1 MRHGAFRRH
10 CSLMLSLTLALSAGL
25 SVPSLT
31 DAAQPG
37 DPAVLFKTSFE
48 AGEGGMLESSPDGQR
63 VKNVAFVADV
73 GRMPGDVTHLV
84 RSDTLSGSP
93 DFKAEEG
100 KQNLFDYNTG
110 SKFLTGSG
118 ATAAAPVEVLFELE
132 EPKAVQSYLIA
143 SANDEDG
150 RDPAAWTLY
159 GSADGQSWTTLDS
172 RKSISFSARKESKI
186 FSFENQTAYRHYRLS
201 VTSNRGAAM
210 TQFSELQLSVKKQTA
225 GAEELTGLVM
235 LDTLSGSPDF
245 VSAESKDKLF
255 DHNGS
260 TKFLTGS
267 KPTADAPVEVSFQTQ
282 RAVAVASYKI
292 TSGPDET
299 GRNPKAWV
307 FYGSAD
313 GRDWKEIDRQAGQAM
328 NREQETF
335 SYTVQAPAAYAYYKL
350 VITENN
356 GAPMTQ
362 FSEFHIFGPQSGG
375 TEETEPSD
383 HPQSPM
389 VTRKSRGPAS
399 SFGSLTSTGWTGWSA
414 LEVKGRHTG
423 EGEAYCYNVLYDGL
437 SIPVTAD
444 TQLSYVIFPALYDP
458 DVYDFEYTAEHM
470 AVDLQFTD
478 GTYLSDLH
486 ALDQNGIE
494 VGPQAQ
500 GEGGVLA
507 YMQWNQVYSNIGATA
522 AGKTIE
528 KILIGYHKA
537 DNQAGEDP
545 VFLSYFDDIVIENK
559 AQPVYEHL
567 SDYVNILRGT
577 NNDLTYSRGITT
589 PLMHLPHGFN
599 SLAPQTESNSTLPYF
614 YQLAGSKTKL
624 RHMSIEHAASP
635 WLGDWGTWQFM
646 PNTDIAFAEATQSA
660 DIGSDRRAA
669 DFTHEK
675 EEAKAHYYG
684 VTFEKG
690 SAASGVKMEVTPTSH
705 AMYGRFTFPTD
716 SENRNLIFDCE
727 RAAGG
732 LSFAGDGSFTAYS
745 DHVNGQ
751 GDYSPAR
758 VNGATRMYIY
768 GVFDQSYAEAKVI
781 NGKQGIVAFPEDAGV
796 VTMKLATSYISVE
809 QAKKNLEMEIGDQDF
824 DGIFRQA
831 QKTWDDQLS
840 IIQVEGASFDQL
852 TTLYSSMYRMFS
864 YPILY
869 SENVGDEKNEKWV
882 YANPYGGS
890 LTSPQIK
897 EGKMY
902 TINGFWDTY
911 RSAWPAYALF
921 TPSMSSEMIDGLLE
935 HYKVSGWVSRWIAPG
950 AINCMLGTHAD
961 AIFGDA
967 MQKGIDFD
975 YESALAASLKNSA
988 VVTGNLDKGGR
999 IETASSVFRGY
1010 TSNNVHEGY
1019 SWGIEDTVNDYNIYK
1034 MAEKLGY
1041 ADEAA
1046 YYKNR
1051 ALSYAYYF
1059 NPDLGFFMGRNADGS
1074 FKYTAANADQYDPGA
1089 WYEKANYY
1097 YCESNGWNMSMS
1109 AVQDVQGMAN
1119 LYGGT
1124 QAAIE
1129 HLDALFTADLRGEQV
1144 GQRERREVRL
1154 GQYNP
1159 TNEPSLHLPYL
1170 YAYLGQPY
1178 KTQAIVRDVLAR
1190 CYAGSGIGQGYLGDE
1205 DNGAMSAAYIFNA
1218 LGFYPAS
1225 VGNDQYIIGSPLY
1238 TKATIQLE
1246 NGKKLVINAP
1256 ENSRENVY
1264 IQSVKWNGKAHEK
1277 TYFTHDQLSGGGVI
1291 DFEMGPAP
1299 SDWGTAADARPASL
1313 TEGNE
1318 TPVPLAD
1325 VTTAGM
1331 RTGSSIDRG
1340 SAEPMAACR
1349 QTAGLDNLLD
1359 NTSDTTAVL
1368 SGSDKEIVY
1377 YNPTPKTVSIYTL
1390 TSTADAAKAPAAFTL
1405 YGSTNGRSW
1414 TELDSRTEVAFRWG
1428 KYTRPFAI
1436 DPERQGAYA
1445 YYKLAFADT
1454 SDIAL
1459 AEIELIGDG
1468 GILYPDRPTLTL
1480 EPSSLTIWTG
1490 ETARL
1495 TARLKPAGAGTL
1507 QWSSSDPSVAE
1518 VDQNGRVTAKKAGEA
1533 DIRVCLEGQSGV
1545 EAVCRLTVTE
1555 REGEIVEIQ
1564 TVTAY
1569 TAVGAAPILPET
1581 VTAVYVD
1588 GSTADLPVTWGI
1600 ADPGQYASPGVFT
1613 LEGSVASS
1621 RLPARAEVEVYLPGD
1636 LDKDGK
1642 VTIQDVMEA
1651 CKVLARK
1658 SAGKEPKADEMAR
1671 GNLNGDD
1678 TFSITDVM
1686 EICKILARKA

>member
-1 MRHGAFRRH
+1 MRQGVFRRYG
-10 CSLMLSLTLALSAGL
+10 SLLLSLTLALSAGL
-25 SVPSLT
+25 AVPALT
-31 DAAQPG
+31 GAARSGNPG
-37 DPAVLFKTSFE
+37 VLFQASFE
-48 AGEGGMLESSPDGQR
+48 AGGSGMLESTPDGQR
-63 VKNVAFVADV
+63 IKNVAYVPDA

-84 RSDTLSGSP
+84 RSDALSGAP

-110 SKFLTGSG
+110 SKFLTGSK
-118 ATAAAPVEVLFELE
+118 AASSAPVEVVLELE
-132 EPKAVQSYLIA
+132 EERAVQSYLIA
-143 SANDEDG
+143 SGNDEPG
-150 RDPAAWTLY
+150 RDPAAWTFY
-159 GSADGQSWTTLDS
+159 GSADGQSWTALDAQ
-172 RKSISFSARKESKI
+172 KNISFSSRKESKT
-186 FSFENQTAYRHYRLS
+186 FSFDNETAYRHYRLS
-201 VTSNRGAAM
+201 VTENKGAAM
-210 TQFSELQLSVKKQTA
+210 TQFAELQLSAKKQAA

-245 VSAESKDKLF
+245 VPAEGKDKLF

-267 KPTADAPVEVSFQTQ
+267 KPTAAAPVEVSFQTQ
-282 RAVAVASYKI
+282 RAVTVASYSI

-299 GRNPKAWV
+299 GRNPKAWT

-313 GRDWKEIDRQAGQAM
+313 GQSWQEIDRQAGQAM

-335 SYTVQAPAAYAYYKL
+335 SYTVQTPAAYAYYKL
-350 VITENN
+350 AVTENN

-362 FSEFHIFGPQSGG
+362 FSEFHIFGPENGG
-375 TEETEPSD
+375 TEEPGPAD
-383 HPQSPM
+383 QPQSPM
-389 VTRKSRGPAS
+389 MTRKSRGPSS

-444 TQLSYVIFPALYDP
+444 TQLSYVFFPALHDP
-458 DVYDFEYTAEHM
+458 DVYDFEYTAQHM

-478 GTYLSDLH
+478 GSYLSELH
-486 ALDQNGIE
+486 ALDQNGVE
-494 VGPQAQ
+494 VGPMAQ

-507 YMQWNQVYSNIGATA
+507 YMQWNQIYSGIGGAA

-537 DNQAGEDP
+537 DNQTGEDP
-545 VFLSYFDDIVIENK
+545 VFLGYFDDIIIENK
-559 AQPVYEHL
+559 PQPVYDHL

-589 PLMHLPHGFN
+589 PLVHLPHGFN
-599 SLAPQTESNSTLPYF
+599 SFAPQTESNSTLPYF

-624 RHMSIEHAASP
+624 RHMSIEHVASP

-646 PNTDIAFAEATQSA
+646 PNTDIVYAEAAESA

-669 DFTHEK
+669 SFTHEK
-675 EEAKAHYYG
+675 EEAKAHYYS
-684 VTFEKG
+684 VTFEEG
-690 SAASGVKMEVTPTSH
+690 SAASGVRMEVTPTSH
-705 AMYGRFTFPTD
+705 AMYSRFTFPAG
-716 SENRNLIFDCE
+716 SANRNLIFDCE
-727 RAAGG
+727 RADSG
-732 LSFAGDGSFTAYS
+732 LAFAGDGSFTAYS

-751 GDYSPAR
+751 GDYSPNR

-768 GVFDQSYAEAKVI
+768 GVFDQAYADAKVI
-781 NGKQGIVAFPEDAGV
+781 NGKQGIITFPAGTGK
-796 VTMKLATSYISVE
+796 VTMKLATSYISAE
-809 QAKKNLEMEIGDQDF
+809 QAKKNLELEIGTADF
-824 DGIFRQA
+824 DGVFRQA
-831 QKTWDDQLS
+831 QKTWDDQLG

-852 TTLYSSMYRMFS
+852 TTLYSSMYRLFS

-869 SENVGDEKNEKWV
+869 SENAGDAQNEKWV
-882 YANPYGGS
+882 YSNPYGGS
-890 LTSPQIK
+890 LTAPQVM

-911 RSAWPAYALF
+911 RTAWPAYALF
-921 TPSMSSEMIDGLLE
+921 TPGMSGEMLDGLLE

-950 AINCMLGTHAD
+950 AVNCMLGTHAD

-1019 SWGIEDTVNDYNIYK
+1019 SWGIEDTVNDFNIYK

-1051 ALSYAYYF
+1051 AFSYAYYY
-1059 NPDLGFFMGRNADGS
+1059 NPDIGFFMGRNADGS
-1074 FKYTAANADQYDPGA
+1074 FKYTAANAEQYDPTA
-1089 WYEKANYY
+1089 WYDKSNYY

-1119 LYGGT
+1119 LYGGA

-1129 HLDALFTADLRGEQV
+1129 HLDSLFAADLEGKQV
-1144 GQRERREVRL
+1144 GQREMREVRL

-1205 DNGAMSAAYIFNA
+1205 DNGAMSAAYIFSA

-1225 VGNDQYIIGSPLY
+1225 VGTAEYIIGSPLF
-1238 TKATIQLE
+1238 TKATVQLE

-1256 ENSRENVY
+1256 ENSRENIY
-1264 IQSVKWNGKAHEK
+1264 IQSVKWNGKAHDK
-1277 TYFTHDQLSGGGVI
+1277 TYFTHEQLAAGGVV
-1291 DFEMGPAP
+1291 DFAMGPAP
-1299 SDWGTAADARPASL
+1299 SDWGTAAGARPSSL
-1313 TEGNE
+1313 TEGNDLP
-1318 TPVPLAD
+1318 TPLAD

-1331 RTGSSIDRG
+1331 RTGSSIDKG
-1340 SAEPMAACR
+1340 SAVPMAASR
-1349 QTAGLDNLLD
+1349 QTAGLANLLD
-1359 NTSDTTAVL
+1359 NTSDTAAVL
-1368 SGSDKEIVY
+1368 SGSDKEIIY
-1377 YNPTPKTVSIYTL
+1377 YNPAPKTVSLYTL
-1390 TSTADAAKAPAAFTL
+1390 TSTADPDKAPSAFTL
-1405 YGSTNGRSW
+1405 YGSSDGRKW
-1414 TELDSRTEVAFRWG
+1414 EELDSRSDISFQWG
-1428 KYTRPFAI
+1428 KYTRPFAVAAQK
-1436 DPERQGAYA
+1436 QGAYA
-1445 YYKLAFADT
+1445 YYKLAFADP
-1454 SDIAL
+1454 SDVAL

-1468 GILYPDRPTLTL
+1468 GLLYPDQPVLTL
-1480 EPSSLTIWTG
+1480 SPSSLTLWPG
-1490 ETARL
+1490 ENAQL
-1495 TARLKPAGAGTL
+1495 TAQLRPAGAGTL

-1518 VDQNGRVTAKKAGEA
+1518 VDQEGRVTAEKAGTAE
-1533 DIRVCLEGQSGV
+1533 IRVTIEGHSGI
-1545 EAVCRLTVTE
+1545 EAVCRLTVTD
-1555 REGEIVEIQ
+1555 RAGEIAEIRPV
-1564 TVTAY
+1564 TVY
-1569 TAVGAAPILPET
+1569 TAAGTAPSLPAT
-1581 VTAVYVD
+1581 VEAVYSD
-1588 GSTADLPVTWGI
+1588 GSTANLPVIWETP
-1600 ADPGQYASPGVFT
+1600 APGQYAAPGVFT
-1613 LEGSVASS
+1613 LTGAVAGCTLEAAI
-1621 RLPARAEVEVYLPGD
+1621 RIQVYLPGD
-1636 LDKDGK
+1636 LDGSGE

-1651 CKVLARK
+1651 CKVLARQ
-1658 SAGKEPKADEMAR
+1658 SAGKAPAEEEMIR
-1671 GNLNGDD
+1671 GDLNGDAD
-1678 TFSITDVM
+1678 FTISDVM